1 MKIFESKKSEA
12 ITVIL
17 VTLIIIVVL
26 GRLIN
31 AGSRECRSNSQ
42 CGSAQYCGS
51 DFACH
56 ELPTIEKTIVKN
68 NLMIPSIIIAIAV
81 IIAAIILK
89 SGRPPFRIRIEPKEK
104 ESNDTSAQKLK
115 MP

>member
-1 MKIFESKKSEA
+1 MRIFESRKSEA

-17 VTLIIIVVL
+17 VTLIIIIFL
-26 GRLIN
+26 GWLVN
-31 AGSRECRSNSQ
+31 LGSRECRSNSQ

-56 ELPTIEKTIVKN
+56 QLPTIEKTIIKN
-68 NLMIPSIIIAIAV
+68 NLIVPSIILGIAI
-81 IIAAIILK
+81 IIAAVTLRVGK
-89 SGRPPFRIRIEPKEK
+89 LAPKKDFEQPG
-104 ESNDTSAQKLK
+104 EQKRNPLK

>member
-1 MKIFESKKSEA
+1 MKIFASRKSEA
-12 ITVIL
+12 ITIIL
-17 VTLIIIVVL
+17 VTLIIIVFL
-26 GRLIN
+26 GWLIN
-31 AGSRECRSNSQ
+31 VGSRECRSNSQ

-68 NLMIPSIIIAIAV
+68 NLIVPSIILGIAI
-81 IIAAIILK
+81 IIAALIIKFGK
-89 SGRPPFRIRIEPKEK
+89 SSLRKDSNTESSEK
-104 ESNDTSAQKLK
+104 QKNLLK

>member
-1 MKIFESKKSEA
+1 MRIFESKKSEA

-17 VTLIIIVVL
+17 VTLMIIVFL
-26 GRLIN
+26 GWLIN
-31 AGSRECRSNSQ
+31 IGSKECRSNSQ

-68 NLMIPSIIIAIAV
+68 NLLVPSIILGIAIVIAAV
-81 IIAAIILK
+81 IIRSGKPAPKKDFEQSSEQKRNPLK
-89 SGRPPFRIRIEPKEK
+89 TP
-104 ESNDTSAQKLK
+104 
-115 MP
+115 

>member
-1 MKIFESKKSEA
+1 MKLLKSRKSEA

-17 VTLIIIVVL
+17 VTLIIIVFL
-26 GRLIN
+26 GWLIN
-31 AGSRECRSNSQ
+31 VGSRECRSNSQ

-68 NLMIPSIIIAIAV
+68 NLIVPSMIVGIAIIIA
-81 IIAAIILK
+81 AAIIRFGK
-89 SGRPPFRIRIEPKEK
+89 SPLRKN
-104 ESNDTSAQKLK
+104 SNAEIPAEQKNHLR

>member
-1 MKIFESKKSEA
+1 MRIFESRKSEA

-17 VTLIIIVVL
+17 VTLIIIIFL
-26 GRLIN
+26 GWLIN
-31 AGSRECRSNSQ
+31 IGSRECRSNSQ

-56 ELPTIEKTIVKN
+56 ELPTIEKTITKN
-68 NLMIPSIIIAIAV
+68 SLIVPSIILGIAI
-81 IIAAIILK
+81 IIAALIIKFGK
-89 SGRPPFRIRIEPKEK
+89 SPIRKSTNIDQSEK
-104 ESNDTSAQKLK
+104 QKNLLK